1 MNEGKVNVIRRLLV
15 PMLRSSNEDTPVC
28 LPQTICINA
37 YLGTWLLEGHRAS
50 GFGILVRQMLVI
62 PAILVEQHLC

>member
-1 MNEGKVNVIRRLLV
+1 
-15 PMLRSSNEDTPVC
+15 MLRSSNEDTPVC